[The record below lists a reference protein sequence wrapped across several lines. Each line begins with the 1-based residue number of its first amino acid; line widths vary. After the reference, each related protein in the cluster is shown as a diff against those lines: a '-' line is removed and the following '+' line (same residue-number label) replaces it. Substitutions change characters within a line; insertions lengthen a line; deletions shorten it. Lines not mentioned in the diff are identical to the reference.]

1 MLPNNKNYTMK
12 TWNVK
17 VKSNPKE
24 ISKKLESTF
33 GSVKGFVFNIDS
45 DKNNPVTFKVRK
57 RILYAWYMMFQN
69 WTIIN
74 GKLIKMETE
83 NMTNVVIT
91 FTQHFLITLIIY
103 THMFLGLVF
112 IIAII
117 SGIISSPS
125 MYIFVGLLL
134 ALGIVLWIAIQKK
147 FEKDIQKYKALISE
161 VLES

>member
-1 MLPNNKNYTMK
+1 MK

>member
-1 MLPNNKNYTMK
+1 MK
-12 TWNVK
+12 TWTVK

-33 GSVKGFVFNIDS
+33 ASVKGFVFNIDS